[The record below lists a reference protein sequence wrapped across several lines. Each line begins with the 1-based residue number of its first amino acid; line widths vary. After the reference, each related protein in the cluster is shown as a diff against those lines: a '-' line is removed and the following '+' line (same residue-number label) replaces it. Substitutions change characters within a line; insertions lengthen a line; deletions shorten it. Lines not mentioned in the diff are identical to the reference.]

1 MVEEYRTKGP
11 RGAAVDEDMAVST
24 ADAAGVFVV
33 IAFAAVFIVAT
44 VLVARRLSVE
54 DSMIVYCSLY
64 NVNVRGRVSTYTT
77 TGIASLPCQI

>member
-1 MVEEYRTKGP
+1 
-11 RGAAVDEDMAVST
+11 MAVST

-54 DSMIVYCSLY
+54 DSMIVYCFFVQRRCPREGVNIYNNWYCFTEPNLNLCSSLL
-64 NVNVRGRVSTYTT
+64 R
-77 TGIASLPCQI
+77 